1 MKYIDPQYSL
11 ADFFYLLNQHGV
23 NYVVLR
29 WAESMAKLATEKDI
43 DLLVADNDIPYVMG
57 LLVKENLPGSKQVDL
72 YSTGG
77 LYGSSFRR
85 LPYYPR
91 HLAEQILSNKLK
103 IENLYFVPS
112 LRDQFFSFIFHV
124 VFHKAEK
131 SGLAVDTNDVANSNK
146 SGRYISEINRLSML
160 SGQAVPAALYLT
172 NLIQLLR
179 DNDWFPSIAW
189 LRRIGLDNSPF
200 LLSLYP
206 IHHAKSA
213 TTLFI
218 LRDAAA
224 RSEIH
229 EQLLSLFRQKNIRVV
244 NYRLLDRR
252 QRNIAVGFIRGGK
265 WDHLPGQLWGGEPY
279 AAYVLTD
286 EAPVEPDLELRKTY
300 PFLTNQNFL
309 DLKLDARQLIENI
322 LGVDR
327 INCLHS
333 ADDNLE
339 AIEYTLKLFP
349 QLKDQ
354 ICQPDFSYPAT
365 LPVVLKRYPSKSG
378 RSSVELVQ
386 LKDRNAVC
394 KIFTPGSERY
404 FRRELYAYHILAK
417 TVDFVPQLLYYT
429 SDSIYT
435 EYVDHDP
442 GSQDSLLQKRLY
454 DVAIIAHQLW
464 EHGVAHLDL
473 HPGNLIVAKS
483 GKLFLVDYEFLY
495 NYEERP
501 VSVFDSYDVTGI
513 VESAAWGIKGKHPAE
528 FISDQWLALTGFTLT
543 DILAMYLPLPVEA

>member
-11 ADFFYLLNQHGV
+11 ADFFYMLNQHGV

-29 WAESMAKLATEKDI
+29 WAESMAKLAAEKDI

-91 HLAEQILSNKLK
+91 HLAEQILTDKVK
-103 IENLYFVPS
+103 IEHLYFVPS

-124 VFHKAEK
+124 VFHKADK
-131 SGLAVDTNDVANSNK
+131 SGLAVDENDVANSTK
-146 SGRYISEINRLSML
+146 SSRYITEINRLGKVC
-160 SGQAVPAALYLT
+160 GQAIPADFHLNFLVQR
-172 NLIQLLR
+172 LK
-179 DNDWFPSIAW
+179 DNSWFPSIAW

-206 IHHAKSA
+206 ITHAKSA

-224 RSEIH
+224 RTEIH
-229 EQLLSLFRQKNIRVV
+229 EQLLSLFRQKNIQVV
-244 NYRLLDRR
+244 YYSPLDSR
-252 QRNIAVGFIRGGK
+252 QRNTALRFIRGGK

-286 EAPVEPDLELRKTY
+286 ESPVEPDLELRKTY

-333 ADDNLE
+333 ADDNME

-354 ICQPDFSYPAT
+354 ICQPDFSYLAT

-378 RSSVELVQ
+378 RSSVKLVQ
-386 LKDRNAVC
+386 LKDQKAIC
-394 KIFTPGSERY
+394 KTFTPGNERY

-417 TVDFVPQLLYYT
+417 TVDFVPQLLYNT
-429 SDSIYT
+429 SDCIYT
-435 EYVDHDP
+435 EYIDHEP
-442 GSQDSLLQKRLY
+442 GSQDSLLLERLY
-454 DVAIIAHQLW
+454 DVAVIVHQLW
-464 EHGVAHLDL
+464 EQGVAHLDM

-495 NYEERP
+495 NYEERL

-528 FISDQWLALTGFTLT
+528 FISDQWLALTGFTLA
-543 DILAMYLPLPVEA
+543 DILAMYLPLPMEA